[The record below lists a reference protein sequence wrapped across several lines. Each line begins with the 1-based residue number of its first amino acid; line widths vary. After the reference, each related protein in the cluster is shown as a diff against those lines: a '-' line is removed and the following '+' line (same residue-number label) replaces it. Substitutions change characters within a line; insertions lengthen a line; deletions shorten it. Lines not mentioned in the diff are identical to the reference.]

1 MTKKN
6 KRTNLNF
13 FEKMLGSAFYT
24 GYIPFAPGTFGSI
37 VALLIYLIPGF
48 ENPTLLLILISLF
61 SIVGISIGTK
71 FEAVYGKDPKQCTID
86 EMVGMWISLL
96 FIPKTIWFILI
107 AFILWRIF
115 DITKPFPANIAEKLS
130 GGLGIMLDDIIA
142 AIYALTITH
151 IIIYLFF

>member
-1 MTKKN
+1 MTAKKII
-6 KRTNLNF
+6 NLNF

-71 FEAVYGKDPKQCTID
+71 FETIYGKDPKQCTID

-115 DITKPFPANIAEKLS
+115 DITKPFPANIAEKLN
-130 GGLGIMLDDIIA
+130 GGIGIMLDDIIA
-142 AIYALTITH
+142 AIYTLILTH

>member
-1 MTKKN
+1 MG
-6 KRTNLNF
+6 LNF

-24 GYIPFAPGTFGSI
+24 GYIPFAPGTFGSLA
-37 VALLIYLIPGF
+37 ALLIYLIPGF

-96 FIPKTIWFILI
+96 FIPKQIWFILI
-107 AFILWRIF
+107 AFILWRIL

-142 AIYALTITH
+142 AIYSLTLTH
-151 IIIYLFF
+151 IIIYLFFLE